1 MRSGL
6 NLLRRP
12 HRQGV
17 LSLISAA
24 GLKVAD
30 LTAHQI
36 GFTLGPRL
44 NAAGRLDSAL
54 AALDL
59 LLTDD
64 LQTAGKLAQQLDDQN
79 RERQALTREIQ
90 ELAEKQ
96 AWDETNPGWLLF
108 AADPPLIPAWSG
120 WQLRA

>member
-1 MRSGL
+1 M
-6 NLLRRP
+6 
-12 HRQGV
+12 
-17 LSLISAA
+17 
-24 GLKVAD
+24 
-30 LTAHQI
+30 
-36 GFTLGPRL
+36 

-90 ELAEKQ
+90 EQAEKQ
-96 AWDETNPGWLLF
+96 RLG
-108 AADPPLIPAWSG
+108 
-120 WQLRA
+120 